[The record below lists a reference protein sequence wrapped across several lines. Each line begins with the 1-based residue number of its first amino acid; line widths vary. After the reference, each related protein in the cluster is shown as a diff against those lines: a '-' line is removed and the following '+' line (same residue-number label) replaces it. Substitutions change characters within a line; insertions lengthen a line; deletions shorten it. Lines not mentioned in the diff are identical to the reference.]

1 MGILQNNAKRVAQ
14 ISLFNL
20 VYIDAVISYLAVC
33 YIVEA
38 VDKVSDGS
46 LSSSGGADKGN
57 LLTGCC
63 KKIHI
68 VQYNF
73 LRHISEIYI
82 VKYHI
87 ALEFFVVH
95 RAVSL
100 MSMLPCP

>member
-1 MGILQNNAKRVAQ
+1 MAQ

-73 LRHISEIYI
+73 LRHISEIHI

-95 RAVSL
+95 RAVNL

>member
-1 MGILQNNAKRVAQ
+1 MAQ
-14 ISLFNL
+14 ISLFNF

-46 LSSSGGADKGN
+46 LSCSGGADKGN

-63 KKIHI
+63 KKINV
-68 VQYNF
+68 VQHNF
-73 LRHISEIYI
+73 LRHISEIHI
-82 VKYHI
+82 IKYHI
-87 ALEFFVVH
+87 ALEFFVVY

>member
-57 LLTGCC
+57 LLTG
-63 KKIHI
+63 
-68 VQYNF
+68 
-73 LRHISEIYI
+73 
-82 VKYHI
+82 
-87 ALEFFVVH
+87 
-95 RAVSL
+95 
-100 MSMLPCP
+100 